1 MEAMMSMMGGGESS
15 TKSAYESMDT
25 VAIALNASKRIAK
38 AQKKKIKSATRT
50 VRRLKHRLKEWRN
63 LALVARTGV
72 EIGAE
77 IGSRFRKLY
86 RMCENNSR
94 LHKEVMEHH
103 FVANAVAWIHEEP
116 SDADMMGSAVHFL
129 VKIIRLYPKTAAIYR
144 AAALRHHLYTAIA
157 IGMKQCAD
165 HSEVQGYC
173 ADAAVELSSV
183 PDVVDENATEENRD
197 YSIYI
202 ISDTMGD
209 ESTRSGDHHARSL
222 AGKHHLLEALL
233 RACDKHVRED
243 EMQQQCLHAIGHL
256 CYDHEKNRK
265 IAEQLH
271 AVGIVARSIVK
282 HPRKGPVQTA
292 GLYAL
297 AMMCH
302 HSERMQHAALE
313 RQMPTEADY
322 EREKRRLMK
331 KSRMKGGAGGA
342 GGAGGGG
349 GGGSEEDI
357 ILMGG
362 VITLPPGRFLC
373 LEPVVDAIASHI
385 RDRNLCLY
393 GIVALNN
400 ICGADGRH
408 QMEILEV
415 EGHVA
420 IRLAMQAHL
429 ADEEIQR
436 LAMHALGTISQHNA
450 DAQSAVLEAGALLN
464 ITKAMAKHN
473 DKPKLLLEGIA
484 AIGELGSIDAVNQ
497 RAVVEGHAADAIIKA
512 AKVFSTSDPDV
523 AEEACRALGNIGRE
537 NPWTS
542 EYISAAGAIE
552 IVTHSMRSMGA
563 EHVGVDIAGAW
574 AIGHLANHAM
584 QNSSLRDHHT
594 ESVVFTG
601 TDALSLLCVGMRRR
615 QNDPV
620 LQGACSFAVARLA
633 RGNHYHQNEIEMC
646 GMTKLLLQAYR
657 THPEDEQIQNWS
669 RVALALCRI
678 DVESPNQII
687 ESHSRQRVPPTK
699 SASLGELSR
708 YGRRPKQQ
716 GGTQVGYFVPSWN
729 EGTKADETKDG
740 EKRK

>member
-1 MEAMMSMMGGGESS
+1 MDAFMMGGGEGKE
-15 TKSAYESMDT
+15 TKKYESMD
-25 VAIALNASKRIAK
+25 AIAIAMNASKRIAK

-50 VRRLKHRLKEWRN
+50 VKRLKKRLHEWRK
-63 LALVARTGV
+63 LELIARTGTK
-72 EIGAE
+72 IGYE

-94 LHKEVMEHH
+94 LHKEIMEHH
-103 FVANAVAWIHEEP
+103 FVAHAVAWIHEEP
-116 SDADMMGSAVHFL
+116 SDVDMMGSAIHFL
-129 VKIIRLYPKTAAIYR
+129 VKIIRLYPKTAALHR

-157 IGMKQCAD
+157 LGMKECAYD
-165 HSEVQGYC
+165 PEVQGYC
-173 ADAAVELSSV
+173 ADAAVQLSSV
-183 PDVVDENATEENRD
+183 PDVVDDNATEENRD

-209 ESTRSGDHHARSL
+209 ESTRSGDHHARSV
-222 AGKHHLLEALL
+222 AGKHHLLEALI
-233 RACDKHVRED
+233 RACDGHVKED

-271 AVGIVARSIVK
+271 AVGVVARSISS
-282 HPRKGPVQTA
+282 HPRKNKVQTA

-313 RQMPTEADY
+313 RKMPTEADY

-331 KSRMKGGAGGA
+331 KTRMKGAS
-342 GGAGGGG
+342 GGGG
-349 GGGSEEDI
+349 GGAGGEDI

-362 VITLPPGRFLC
+362 VITLPPGKYLC
-373 LEPVVDAIASHI
+373 LEPVVEAIASHI
-385 RDRNLCLY
+385 RDRDLCLY
-393 GIVALNN
+393 GVVALNN

-408 QMEILEV
+408 QMEIIEV

-429 ADEEIQR
+429 KDEEIQR
-436 LAMHALGTISQHNA
+436 LAMHALGTISQQNA
-450 DAQSAVLEAGALLN
+450 DAQSAILEAGSLLY

-473 DKPKLLLEGIA
+473 DKPKLLIEGIA
-484 AIGELGSIDAVNQ
+484 AIGELGSISADNQ
-497 RAVVEGHAADAIIKA
+497 RHVVEGHAADAVIKA
-512 AKVFSTSDPDV
+512 AKVFASQDPDV

-537 NPWTS
+537 NAWTS

-552 IVTHSMRSMGA
+552 IVTHSMFEMGT

-574 AIGHLANHAM
+574 AIAHLANHAM
-584 QNSSLRDHHT
+584 QNSSLLDHHT
-594 ESVVFTG
+594 GSVVFTG
-601 TDALSLLCVGMRRR
+601 TDALKLLCDAMSRRPK
-615 QNDPV
+615 DAV

-646 GMTKLLLQAYR
+646 GMTKLLLKAHR
-657 THPEDEQIQNWS
+657 LHPDDEQIQNWS

-678 DVESPNQII
+678 SVDSPERNVESN
-687 ESHSRQRVPPTK
+687 SRQRVPPTK
-699 SASLGELSR
+699 RASLGELAR
-708 YGRRPKQQ
+708 FARRPKMK
-716 GGTQVGYFVPSWN
+716 GSQVGYFVPVWNQSN
-729 EGTKADETKDG
+729 EGKKNEEGIKEDET
-740 EKRK
+740 RKK